1 MRFVLNQ
8 IKVNEKPK
16 EMNELV
22 HLLKG
27 VEV

>member
-1 MRFVLNQ
+1 MRLVLNQ

-22 HLLKG
+22 HYLKG